1 MSSEKSGIKMIDVGQ
16 KPDVQRTATAK
27 GEIRLKPST
36 IELIKKGKTKKGDVL
51 SAAQLAAIMAV
62 KKTPEFIPL
71 CHPIPITRVDVDFE
85 IEEGRVTCHCS
96 VCAHYKTGVEM
107 EALCGVTAALLTIW
121 DMTKYL
127 EKDENGQYPTTR
139 IESIE
144 VVEKV
149 KGSE

>member
-1 MSSEKSGIKMIDVGQ
+1 MSSDGIKMIDVGQ

-27 GEIRLKPST
+27 GEIKLKPST
-36 IELIKKGKTKKGDVL
+36 IELIKKGETKKGDVL

-71 CHPIPITRVDVDFE
+71 CHPIPITSIDVDFE
-85 IEEGRVTCHCS
+85 IEQDKITCYCS

-107 EALCGVTAALLTIW
+107 EALCGVTTALLTIW

>member
-16 KPDVQRTATAK
+16 KPDVQRTATAR
-27 GEIRLKPST
+27 GEIKLKPST
-36 IELIKKGKTKKGDVL
+36 IERIKSGEIKKGDVL

-71 CHPIPITRVDVDFE
+71 CHPIPITSVDVNFE
-85 IEEGRVTCHCS
+85 IEKDRITCYCS

-107 EALCGVTAALLTIW
+107 EALCGVAAALLTIW
-121 DMTKYL
+121 DMVKYL
-127 EKDENGQYPTTR
+127 EKDESGQYPTTR

-144 VVEKV
+144 VLEKV
-149 KGSE
+149 KGK